1 MAEVFLSHSSADKP
15 MARRVARRLR
25 HRGVDVWLDEVEL
38 ELGDA
43 LPVQLRDRISAC
55 PWFVV
60 LASEHARASMWVG
73 LEIEAAISAGRVVV
87 PFFPPG
93 VTPWGQLADH
103 KGVVVDRNSFE
114 QVLDDLA
121 QIVHGSADE
130 VTRRDQSVLAND
142 FSVVGL
148 ENPALAAAVDA
159 ALTGSWLFGT
169 IQPNDRDVVETLLW
183 IAYERGDPG
192 RAAVALV
199 AARLFRSDGIGYEL
213 LAQHLAEPG
222 DRSSVLAAFCD
233 ELGEAALVAPAM
245 RLLAIARPTSDM
257 WLREL
262 VTHNLGWFGA
272 GQIEDLVRQ
281 VTRPLPQGADPVER
295 FLLADFLYRHRE
307 SDERLAFFWFS
318 QAANATADDRHQ
330 MRHLI
335 RTFNDA
341 ARDGLALYASAENAL
356 RSRIKSMV
364 RDRDLQVRLGALELV
379 ATAKDERYRSLARL
393 VHELRAAPGSAEWND
408 PPTPDAFE
416 VAYLRAVD
424 ATAMNDEEGN
434 VWNRLADVFRT
445 L

>member
-25 HRGVDVWLDEVEL
+25 HRGIDVWLDEVEL
-38 ELGDA
+38 RARDA

-60 LASEHARASMWVG
+60 LASEHARASISVG

-103 KGVVVDRNSFE
+103 KGVVVDRNSLE

-121 QIVHGSADE
+121 QLVHGSADE
-130 VTRRDQSVLAND
+130 VTRRDQSGLAND

-183 IAYERGDPG
+183 IAYERGGPG
-192 RAAVALV
+192 GAAVVLV

-213 LAQHLAEPG
+213 LVRHLAEPG
-222 DRSSVLAAFCD
+222 DHSSVLAAFCD

-245 RLLAIARPTSDM
+245 RLLAIARPASDM
-257 WLREL
+257 WLRQL
-262 VTHNLGWFGA
+262 VTHNLVWFDA
-272 GQIEDLVRQ
+272 GQIEDAVRQ
-281 VTRPLPQGADPVER
+281 VTRPLPQGTDPVER
-295 FLLADFLYRHRE
+295 FLLADFLYRHRNG
-307 SDERLAFFWFS
+307 DERLAFFWFS
-318 QAANATADDRHQ
+318 QAANATAADRQ
-330 MRHLI
+330 P
-335 RTFNDA
+335 DA
-341 ARDGLALYASAENAL
+341 PSHSYVQRCSTRWPRA
-356 RSRIKSMV
+356 
-364 RDRDLQVRLGALELV
+364 
-379 ATAKDERYRSLARL
+379 
-393 VHELRAAPGSAEWND
+393 VHERRGCVAVTHQINGPG
-408 PPTPDAFE
+408 P
-416 VAYLRAVD
+416 
-424 ATAMNDEEGN
+424 
-434 VWNRLADVFRT
+434 
-445 L
+445 